1 VTTGKNK
8 RKGRGFSPGL
18 FCWWGANI
26 SKEMDAGKLII
37 NDECGATPL
46 IRALQEYKC
55 CQLNYSHQY
64 RQKRG
69 EILFQWNNKQEK
81 INSHLCGNSAI
92 GETMG
97 EKRCE
102 LGERTLLE
110 LTETANE
117 YAQAMSTDKNQ
128 QQALKQRSKFLKE
141 KVIIPLIE
149 KVPADTLLDEATQ
162 VDTSSCVSALQL
174 AIDSFDADFVECIL
188 GRLSD
193 NPLTFYISDEYTTPL
208 QYAIR
213 KYDFWQLLQE
223 GDGAG
228 RWCQSLQA
236 EAAKINDNK
245 KACGN
250 AVFFCC

>member
-1 VTTGKNK
+1 
-8 RKGRGFSPGL
+8 
-18 FCWWGANI
+18 
-26 SKEMDAGKLII
+26 MDAGKLII

-92 GETMG
+92 SEIMG

-149 KVPADTLLDEATQ
+149 KVPADILLDEA
-162 VDTSSCVSALQL
+162 
-174 AIDSFDADFVECIL
+174 I
-188 GRLSD
+188 
-193 NPLTFYISDEYTTPL
+193 
-208 QYAIR
+208 
-213 KYDFWQLLQE
+213 
-223 GDGAG
+223 
-228 RWCQSLQA
+228 
-236 EAAKINDNK
+236 
-245 KACGN
+245 
-250 AVFFCC
+250 